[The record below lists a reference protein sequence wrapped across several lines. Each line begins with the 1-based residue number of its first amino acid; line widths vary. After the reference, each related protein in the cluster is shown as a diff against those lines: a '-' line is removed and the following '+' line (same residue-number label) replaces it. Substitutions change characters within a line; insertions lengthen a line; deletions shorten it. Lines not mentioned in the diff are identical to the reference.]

1 MAMLKAKK
9 CIDKVSAEIIT
20 KRKTHNFINAIVMLI
35 WLCLVH
41 NTM

>member
-1 MAMLKAKK
+1 MARLKEKK
-9 CIDKVSAEIIT
+9 CIDNVSAEIIT
-20 KRKTHNFINAIVMLI
+20 KRKTRNFINAIIMFI